1 MDFSMKTEDLNQKNN
16 QQKSSDSSEDPVKE
30 VEKKRGSLLNR
41 LIFIVCC
48 SIIGFVGINFVA
60 CNFMIP
66 GTINKA
72 NVLGGLKNPPPLDCK
87 ESERRGYETLLAILT
102 TVIALRTKVEED

>member
-1 MDFSMKTEDLNQKNN
+1 LASTKSRRTQTVSTPIKDLDTQAGRKMKLN
-16 QQKSSDSSEDPVKE
+16 
-30 VEKKRGSLLNR
+30 LNK
-41 LIFIVCC
+41 LIFIVCV
-48 SIIGFVGINFVA
+48 SAVSFVGVNFFV

-66 GTINKA
+66 GSIISA

-102 TVIALRTKVEED
+102 TVIALRTKVED

>member
-1 MDFSMKTEDLNQKNN
+1 MKEEDLNQKDN
-16 QQKSSDSSEDPVKE
+16 QQKSSGSSGDQQKE
-30 VEKKRGSLLNR
+30 VRKKGSILNK

-48 SIIGFVGINFVA
+48 SIISFVGVNFIA
-60 CNFMIP
+60 CNFMVP

-72 NVLGGLKNPPPLDCK
+72 NVKGELKNPPPLDCK
-87 ESERRGYETLLAILT
+87 ESERRGYETLLTILT

>member
-1 MDFSMKTEDLNQKNN
+1 MKEEDLNQKNSS
-16 QQKSSDSSEDPVKE
+16 QKSSGSSDDLPKE
-30 VEKKRGSLLNR
+30 VGKKHGSLLNK
-41 LIFIVCC
+41 LIFIICC
-48 SIIGFVGINFVA
+48 SIIGFVGINFIA

-87 ESERRGYETLLAILT
+87 ESERRGYDTLLTILT
-102 TVIALRTKVEED
+102 TVIALRTKVEDD